1 MQQAPVDA
9 VAACSKVECHPA
21 RRLHGHI
28 PHWAPLCG
36 SSVTTTALVTMA
48 RHAMDVSNADASFR
62 TQYVSRHSRGYAPH
76 PQHSLQA
83 WLAALP
89 PLHYR
94 AQPSGSA
101 HAFTSLIS
109 AMDMLPPT
117 SRMAQAQRKS
127 R

>member
-83 WLAALP
+83 WLGGSAAATALP
-89 PLHYR
+89 SSALGVCTCIYFADQRDGYAPTYFPHG
-94 AQPSGSA
+94 PSPA
-101 HAFTSLIS
+101 
-109 AMDMLPPT
+109 
-117 SRMAQAQRKS
+117 
-127 R
+127 